1 MAFYCVV
8 FACSQVWLRVG
19 KIANNSRPIAKSP
32 MKTAWIHGGALRAPP
47 CIDGE
52 VMEDFAMGRELFV
65 IFPMRG
71 TWLHAKTTQYK
82 AMSIT

>member
-8 FACSQVWLRVG
+8 FACSQAPLTG
-19 KIANNSRPIAKSP
+19 KIANNSRPMVKSP

-47 CIDGE
+47 CIEGE
-52 VMEDFAMGRELFV
+52 VMGDFAMGRELFA

-71 TWLHAKTTQYK
+71 AWLHAKTTQ
-82 AMSIT
+82 